1 VAGGTGLGLLPCPG
15 SRPQGGSS
23 EASGFSWVRSVG
35 LQPPVPKGKAG
46 REETRV
52 KVNVSPGNACGL
64 PTLWFLKFIF
74 KNK

>member
-1 VAGGTGLGLLPCPG
+1 
-15 SRPQGGSS
+15 
-23 EASGFSWVRSVG
+23 VG

-64 PTLWFLKFIF
+64 PTLWFLKIIF